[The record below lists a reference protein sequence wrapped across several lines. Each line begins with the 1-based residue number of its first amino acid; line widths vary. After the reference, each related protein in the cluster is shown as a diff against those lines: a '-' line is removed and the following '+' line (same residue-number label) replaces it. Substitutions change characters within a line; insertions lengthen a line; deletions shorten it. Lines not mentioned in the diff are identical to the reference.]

1 MRIVEDFLDNMGKDA
16 LVKKNAKEIV
26 VDDSQDNDERSF
38 KDFDTRMSFLLYND
52 TEPESKYTEL
62 LENIFDSF
70 VCVDDYLIK
79 VVPQFLENWNETK
92 RSVVIGL
99 KVNPKSSLKSKV
111 KLVWLMSKTLYKM
124 NTSTLD
130 VLDENLEFI
139 DYMRMG
145 DTIEIFKFNNTGLT
159 TNIKEH
165 IYKFARW
172 MEDAFEIDQE
182 DVFDYVYAFI
192 CKKVKIQDEIYYK
205 AHPFS

>member
-1 MRIVEDFLDNMGKDA
+1 MCMRILEDFLDNMGKDA
-16 LVKKNAKEIV
+16 LVKKNARDVV

-38 KDFDTRMSFLLYND
+38 KDFDTRSSFILYSD

-62 LENIFDSF
+62 LENTFDSF
-70 VCVDDYLIK
+70 ICIDDYLIK
-79 VVPQFLENWNETK
+79 VFPKFIENWNETK

-111 KLVWLMSKTLYKM
+111 KLIWLMCKTLYKM

-130 VLDENLEFI
+130 VLDENLIFI

-159 TNIKEH
+159 TNIKGH

-172 MEDAFEIDQE
+172 MEDAFEID
-182 DVFDYVYAFI
+182 
-192 CKKVKIQDEIYYK
+192 
-205 AHPFS
+205 